1 MSRQSEGGDEPRKKK
16 RLPSRGHLSLAGEW
30 WVVGVRVKGGGLS
43 NPRSPGARARRG
55 GNGPVRHSR
64 TKAASDSGGTTPI
77 SSRNFPPAGVGM
89 SCGDVGAVTA
99 LMGCGGR
106 ASGAAG
112 GNRLPLSSENI
123 GAVSTVSLRP
133 PRDGRGF
140 TWSRLS

>member
-1 MSRQSEGGDEPRKKK
+1 MKEVTSQQRRNGFHREDISTGTCTETPQFGGRVVGGGCVGEGG
-16 RLPSRGHLSLAGEW
+16 W
-30 WVVGVRVKGGGLS
+30 TVKPQIS
-43 NPRSPGARARRG
+43 RRG

-106 ASGAAG
+106 VSDAVG

-123 GAVSTVSLRP
+123 GAVSTGSLRP
-133 PRDGRGF
+133 PRGGRSF
-140 TWSRLS
+140 PWSRLS